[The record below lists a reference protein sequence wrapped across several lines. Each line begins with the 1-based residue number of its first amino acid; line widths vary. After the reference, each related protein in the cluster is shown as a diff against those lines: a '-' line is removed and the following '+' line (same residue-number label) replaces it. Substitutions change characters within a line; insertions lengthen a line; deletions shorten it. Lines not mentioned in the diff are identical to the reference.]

1 MNLHILIL
9 STSDRACKMLRR
21 LVVLMALMGFSLQ
34 SLGAACMMM
43 PNQMPGPVET
53 SMLAEQ
59 MDCHG
64 QELTLASTASIS
76 DSSDG
81 ISSDGISSDGIS
93 SDGISSDGISS
104 DGISSDGISSEH
116 SSDDCCDGNCLMM
129 NCQAATVIDAASGY
143 STSPNI
149 IHVLPTVQVDPASTR
164 ISVVYRPPILS

>member
-1 MNLHILIL
+1 
-9 STSDRACKMLRR
+9 MLRR

-76 DSSDG
+76 D
-81 ISSDGISSDGIS
+81 
-93 SDGISSDGISS
+93 SSDGISS

>member
-1 MNLHILIL
+1 
-9 STSDRACKMLRR
+9 MLRR

-34 SLGAACMMM
+34 SLGTACMMM

-76 DSSDG
+76 D
-81 ISSDGISSDGIS
+81 
-93 SDGISSDGISS
+93 SSDGISS

>member
-104 DGISSDGISSEH
+104 EH

>member
-1 MNLHILIL
+1 
-9 STSDRACKMLRR
+9 MLRR

-76 DSSDG
+76 D
-81 ISSDGISSDGIS
+81 
-93 SDGISSDGISS
+93 SS

>member
-1 MNLHILIL
+1 
-9 STSDRACKMLRR
+9 MLRR

-76 DSSDG
+76 D
-81 ISSDGISSDGIS
+81 S

>member
-1 MNLHILIL
+1 VNLHILIL

-104 DGISSDGISSEH
+104 EH